1 MATEATCFN
10 HSLVHWDLKLEGY
23 CSWWRVSVGL
33 GVFFFK
39 FFSPYF
45 DYLHD
50 YPGFWHLPFFF
61 FLASKYPGKLGHW
74 GRYYSNSDSSLV
86 TVSIM
91 CLNYILPVWR
101 KVNVIWFIFICGL
114 FCFKISTASMLDR
127 LMLDVGPGSS
137 YLFGLIWANS
147 QILLPDHSPGTC
159 VPRSLSNFLLSSW
172 EIR

>member
-33 GVFFFK
+33 GVFFLN
-39 FFSPYF
+39 FFPPILITFMITLDF
-45 DYLHD
+45 DIFL
-50 YPGFWHLPFFF
+50 FFF
-61 FLASKYPGKLGHW
+61 FLAPKYPGKLGHW
-74 GRYYSNSDSSLV
+74 GSYYSNSDSSLV

-101 KVNVIWFIFICGL
+101 KVKVSLFIFICGL

-172 EIR
+172 ENR

>member
-1 MATEATCFN
+1 MKGECRTW
-10 HSLVHWDLKLEGY
+10 S
-23 CSWWRVSVGL
+23 
-33 GVFFFK
+33 FFFLI
-39 FFSPYF
+39 FFP
-45 DYLHD
+45 L
-50 YPGFWHLPFFF
+50 FWLPSWLPWIMTSSFFF

-91 CLNYILPVWR
+91 CLNYLLPVWR
-101 KVNVIWFIFICGL
+101 KVKVSWFIFICGL

-172 EIR
+172 ENR